1 MKRFLIHVD
10 TNWCGEEDTF
20 RAVAESEIELWDI
33 AEQLAYDNFYS
44 FGHDQD
50 IAEEEGYDPDEMT
63 DEDWDEMWSRIDET
77 AYYSFS
83 IEEAV
88 KLVKDGDVDCT
99 DMEEFYEDDDYLSPQ
114 ENGGRATHEIYSAK
128 DDVLLYSN
136 KGECTSLMGEM
147 GL

>member
-63 DEDWDEMWSRIDET
+63 DEDWNGM
-77 AYYSFS
+77 S
-83 IEEAV
+83 IAEKSMGRTVDITTLPNHINNEHV
-88 KLVKDGDVDCT
+88 HIFRWLDG
-99 DMEEFYEDDDYLSPQ
+99 
-114 ENGGRATHEIYSAK
+114 
-128 DDVLLYSN
+128 
-136 KGECTSLMGEM
+136 
-147 GL
+147 

>member
-50 IAEEEGYDPDEMT
+50 IAEG
-63 DEDWDEMWSRIDET
+63 
-77 AYYSFS
+77 
-83 IEEAV
+83 EAHIIGTGNV
-88 KLVKDGDVDCT
+88 NFFTTQTG
-99 DMEEFYEDDDYLSPQ
+99 F
-114 ENGGRATHEIYSAK
+114 
-128 DDVLLYSN
+128 
-136 KGECTSLMGEM
+136 
-147 GL
+147 

>member
-50 IAEEEGYDPDEMT
+50 IAEERIREELTKCFKCNSSLTLGWLSELT
-63 DEDWDEMWSRIDET
+63 DLR
-77 AYYSFS
+77 
-83 IEEAV
+83 
-88 KLVKDGDVDCT
+88 
-99 DMEEFYEDDDYLSPQ
+99 DYIFKNTNLWLKP
-114 ENGGRATHEIYSAK
+114 
-128 DDVLLYSN
+128 
-136 KGECTSLMGEM
+136 TSEK
-147 GL
+147 

>member
-33 AEQLAYDNFYS
+33 AEEEGYDNFYS

-63 DEDWDEMWSRIDET
+63 DEEWNE
-77 AYYSFS
+77 YS
-83 IEEAV
+83 
-88 KLVKDGDVDCT
+88 G
-99 DMEEFYEDDDYLSPQ
+99 
-114 ENGGRATHEIYSAK
+114 EIYGK
-128 DDVLLYSN
+128 DS
-136 KGECTSLMGEM
+136 
-147 GL
+147 

>member
-1 MKRFLIHVD
+1 MKRFPIHVD

-63 DEDWDEMWSRIDET
+63 DEEWNE
-77 AYYSFS
+77 YS
-83 IEEAV
+83 
-88 KLVKDGDVDCT
+88 G
-99 DMEEFYEDDDYLSPQ
+99 
-114 ENGGRATHEIYSAK
+114 EIYGK
-128 DDVLLYSN
+128 DS
-136 KGECTSLMGEM
+136 
-147 GL
+147 

>member
-50 IAEEEGYDPDEMT
+50 IAEDEGYDPDEMT

-83 IEEAV
+83 IEE
-88 KLVKDGDVDCT
+88 C
-99 DMEEFYEDDDYLSPQ
+99 EDDDEWNEYS
-114 ENGGRATHEIYSAK
+114 GEIYGK
-128 DDVLLYSN
+128 DS
-136 KGECTSLMGEM
+136 
-147 GL
+147 

>member
-33 AEQLAYDNFYS
+33 AEQLAYD
-44 FGHDQD
+44 
-50 IAEEEGYDPDEMT
+50 PDEMT

-83 IEEAV
+83 IEE
-88 KLVKDGDVDCT
+88 C
-99 DMEEFYEDDDYLSPQ
+99 EDDEEWNEYS
-114 ENGGRATHEIYSAK
+114 GEIYGK
-128 DDVLLYSN
+128 DS
-136 KGECTSLMGEM
+136 
-147 GL
+147 

>member
-63 DEDWDEMWSRIDET
+63 DEDNYKCVKMWREQG
-77 AYYSFS
+77 
-83 IEEAV
+83 
-88 KLVKDGDVDCT
+88 LVCLQPNEGK
-99 DMEEFYEDDDYLSPQ
+99 F
-114 ENGGRATHEIYSAK
+114 
-128 DDVLLYSN
+128 
-136 KGECTSLMGEM
+136 
-147 GL
+147 